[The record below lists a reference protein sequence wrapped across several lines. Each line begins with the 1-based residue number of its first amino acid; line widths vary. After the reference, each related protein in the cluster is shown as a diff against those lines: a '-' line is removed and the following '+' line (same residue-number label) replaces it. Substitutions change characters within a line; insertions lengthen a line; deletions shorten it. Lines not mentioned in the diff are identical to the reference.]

1 MTDDNYGP
9 IEREREAADVL
20 TKQQVNQC
28 LMDIQDNH
36 PLRERVKCKHILP
49 CCAPVFKLCKAKKPN
64 FRHALRKA
72 IMSEMHMKVP
82 KSEDELIE
90 NPFLILG
97 YGINAYFDMMRELCN
112 MFMTITVFFLPVFM
126 WYKGNKA
133 NALVSESFNPMTQLQ
148 AYTIG
153 NMGGAQV
160 VCHQKKLN
168 AQKMNFEC
176 PPGLDIDYDNVI
188 YGIMSPKLDLSYY
201 CTEEAIHA
209 SPFNKGIH
217 KCTYYMDAK
226 HVHDQL
232 MTCKEKFEDDPEKYS
247 SCTVSFHQ
255 EADLTA
261 HQ

>member
-1 MTDDNYGP
+1 
-9 IEREREAADVL
+9 
-20 TKQQVNQC
+20 
-28 LMDIQDNH
+28 
-36 PLRERVKCKHILP
+36 
-49 CCAPVFKLCKAKKPN
+49 
-64 FRHALRKA
+64 
-72 IMSEMHMKVP
+72 
-82 KSEDELIE
+82 
-90 NPFLILG
+90 
-97 YGINAYFDMMRELCN
+97 
-112 MFMTITVFFLPVFM
+112 
-126 WYKGNKA
+126 
-133 NALVSESFNPMTQLQ
+133 MTQLQ

-232 MTCKEKFEDDPEKYS
+232 MTCKEKFEDDPE
-247 SCTVSFHQ
+247 
-255 EADLTA
+255 
-261 HQ
+261 